1 MSTIWLSSLVGVG
14 LFLLV
19 IIAYGSHRMEMAKIE
34 RMRLAGL
41 HKDRFRN
48 LQFILD
54 VVPAKAMSGDLP
66 LLITR
71 SMAMHMQKVIDLQG
85 ESSDIRHHLEHAK
98 KLQEKV
104 AKGEVIASKSS
115 NGTLQERLKEVRRAT
130 KLLKDFILQ
139 QHRGGFLSKPVASQY
154 IKSLQEI
161 NLVATID
168 GILGQ
173 ASHSLG
179 EGKKSTAL
187 RYFQLALQEIRKSR
201 NPSALAEQSKVCTE
215 SIKRLKADQKAV
227 AEVAQEL
234 NQQLAKSIAPKP
246 DDKDDDEFDM
256 RQTN

>member
-1 MSTIWLSSLVGVG
+1 MSTIWLSGLVGVG

-19 IIAYGSHRMEMAKIE
+19 IIAYGAHRMEMAKIE

-41 HKDRFRN
+41 HKDRYRN
-48 LQFILD
+48 LQFVLD
-54 VVPAKAMSGDLP
+54 VVPPKALSGDLP
-66 LLITR
+66 TLITR
-71 SMAMHMQKVIDLQG
+71 SMAMHMQKVIELQG
-85 ESSDIRHHLEHAK
+85 ETSDVRHHLEHAK
-98 KLQEKV
+98 KLQQKV
-104 AKGEVIASKSS
+104 AKGEAITGKSS
-115 NGTLQERLKEVRRAT
+115 TGTLQERLKEVRRAT

-201 NPSALAEQSKVCTE
+201 NPNALAEQKQACTDA
-215 SIKRLKADQKAV
+215 IKRLKADQKAV
-227 AEVAQEL
+227 EEVAQEL
-234 NQQLAKSIAPKP
+234 NQQLAKSITP
-246 DDKDDDEFDM
+246 DPDTKDDEFDM
-256 RQTN
+256 RQIN